1 MSLVLQ
7 VLEKKTGGEMV
18 GPSPAELESL
28 QEFIQF
34 GSELAPFLLDCPSST
49 DELFNTPDK
58 SLVTV
63 PVSSI
68 YPDMQGDGIQD
79 STLSSTLFSLDSDG
93 RSCCSDDLTEF
104 FQETL
109 FDLDVDA
116 FMRTLDSSSCLV

>member
-68 YPDMQGDGIQD
+68 QD